1 MKVEASTMQARSR
14 PQQVWP
20 IALLWLLLAAVAGCS
35 ERSVPL
41 QPLAPDAVI
50 LAFGDSLTHGSGARR
65 DQSYPVVL
73 AELTGRTVITDAVPG
88 ETTAAA
94 EPRLVPA
101 LEKHEPA
108 LVILCLGGN
117 DMLRKQDR
125 AQMYARLEQ
134 MVIQARGYG
143 AQVLLLGVPEPKLLG
158 LKAEPGYAEL
168 AKRLNLPL
176 ENQIIAEVL
185 SDRDLKSDPIHPN
198 AEGYRKIAEA
208 IAARLRKDGAV

>member
-1 MKVEASTMQARSR
+1 MPATAR
-14 PQQVWP
+14 PQQAW
-20 IALLWLLLAAVAGCS
+20 ITALLLLLCWLGGCS
-35 ERSVPL
+35 ERSVPV

-50 LAFGDSLTHGSGARR
+50 LAFGDSLTHGTGARK

-73 AELTGRTVITDAVPG
+73 AELTGRSVVTDAVPG

-94 EPRLVPA
+94 ESRLVPA

-125 AQMYARLEQ
+125 TLMYTRLEQ
-134 MVIQARGYG
+134 MVKQARGYG

-168 AKRLNLPL
+168 AKRLKLPL
-176 ENQIIAEVL
+176 ENTIIAEVL
-185 SDRDLKSDPIHPN
+185 SDRDLKADPIHPN
-198 AEGYRKIAEA
+198 AEGYRQIAET
-208 IAARLRKDGAV
+208 IAARLRKDGAI